1 MKGKWTRRLAGL
13 LAAALLMPT
22 PAALAAD
29 SSTGDSPDPKT
40 ATVTIVN
47 GNTSHVQFDPSDKVE
62 LTDTESASFTL
73 ETEAGYRLDR
83 ITITIEPNTTSTVSD
98 ADSSTSLV
106 LDRETLSGD
115 DTKNGISAQ
124 VEQWPAYSNICKLTV
139 SAGTLSGDV
148 DVSISAFAPGT
159 THKAEIDKP
168 EDGTV
173 GGGNEYGNGEKAT
186 LSVTPHQGYR
196 LKSLQMTY
204 KVNGITET
212 NTVSSSCDWKGL
224 KIDWS
229 DIDQT
234 TVSGPLYGDLKV
246 TPSIEKIPVTCKVR
260 IYVDD
265 GLELDRPGSESTT
278 VNEGESLSV
287 RVSTQEGYLIDQML
301 VQVGKTYATWTP
313 GQSYFMVN
321 YDRISVRES
330 DDSVSFVL
338 PEITDDVT
346 IEFVSTYDENNI
358 PIKLE
363 EGSHINI
370 DSDVGDTVARGE
382 DAAFTISTTS
392 DRYAVKTITVRIGE
406 KKASADPDDE
416 TIRVGNR
423 NYEIQDNGNG
433 EYTLYIDNIREPV
446 TVEATSNS
454 SGTVSRPSLTINSSS
469 NMKITK
475 SVSGSRI
482 DAGDSV
488 RFYFTP
494 NKNYQVDEITV
505 KIGDSSRTVGA
516 DKTSIRVGGE
526 SYRMSRNADG
536 VVTLYLDDIRANV
549 TVSGR
554 AYYSKDSVKPTG
566 TVKLNTASRSA
577 FLDGYADGTFRP
589 EAKMTR
595 AEAVVM
601 LYRLSDVSNASGAG
615 DIFIDVPGNLWC
627 ADEINA
633 FANAGIIDV
642 TSYFHPNQYI
652 TRAEFVE
659 MLYRLMGSPSYSRGT
674 LRFRDVTGTANETAI
689 YYAVSRGWVD
699 GYADGTFRPFNY
711 IARSEVAAL
720 MTRLLNRTSGGS
732 GGAYKDVSRT
742 HWAYRYIQL
751 ASSYV

>member
-475 SVSGSRI
+475 SVSGS
-482 DAGDSV
+482 S
-488 RFYFTP
+488 
-494 NKNYQVDEITV
+494 
-505 KIGDSSRTVGA
+505 
-516 DKTSIRVGGE
+516 
-526 SYRMSRNADG
+526 NADG

>member
-29 SSTGDSPDPKT
+29 GDTSVSPAPKT
-40 ATVTIVN
+40 AAVTIANKDSV
-47 GNTSHVQFDPSDKVE
+47 VQFTPSEDKKLAENESVSFTVATKEGYQLESIHIKVE
-62 LTDTESASFTL
+62 TKKGDPLGSLALKQDALNGEGTAS
-73 ETEAGYRLDR
+73 
-83 ITITIEPNTTSTVSD
+83 
-98 ADSSTSLV
+98 
-106 LDRETLSGD
+106 
-115 DTKNGISAQ
+115 GISAQ
-124 VEQWPAYSNICKLTV
+124 VDIWPVYSNTCKLTV
-139 SAGTLSGDV
+139 SAGTLTEDV
-148 DVSISAFAPGT
+148 NVSISALAPST
-159 THKAEIDKP
+159 THKAEIDNP
-168 EDGTV
+168 ADGKV
-173 GGGNEYGNGEKAT
+173 SGSGDYGHGAT
-186 LSVTPHQGYR
+186 AGLSVTPDKGYQ
-196 LKSLQMTY
+196 LKSLQLSY
-204 KVNGITET
+204 EVNG
-212 NTVSSSCDWKGL
+212 NTVTHTASASCKWNELEIKWNN
-224 KIDWS
+224 IDH
-229 DIDQT
+229 T

-246 TPSIEKIPVTCKVR
+246 TPVIEKIPVTYKVR
-260 IYVDD
+260 IFADD
-265 GLELDRPGSESTT
+265 GVELNRPGSELTT
-278 VNEGESLSV
+278 VDEGASLSV
-287 RVSTQEGYLIDQML
+287 RVSTKEGYLIDQML

-321 YDRISVRES
+321 YDRITMRES
-330 DDSVSFVL
+330 EGGVSFVL
-338 PEITDDVT
+338 PDITDDVT

-358 PIKLE
+358 PIKLD
-363 EGSHINI
+363 EGTHINI

-406 KKASADPDDE
+406 NKASADPDDE
-416 TIRVGNR
+416 IIRVGNR
-423 NYEIQDNGNG
+423 NYEIQNNGNG

-446 TVEATSNS
+446 TVGASSNS

-505 KIGDSSRTVGA
+505 KIGDSTRTVGA

-577 FLDGYADGTFRP
+577 FLDGYTDGTFRP

-601 LYRLSDVSNASGAG
+601 LYRLCDVSNASGAG
-615 DIFIDVPGNLWC
+615 DIFIDVPGSLWY

-633 FANAGIIDV
+633 FANAGIVDV

-674 LRFRDVTGTANETAI
+674 LRFRDVAGMANEEAI

-732 GGAYKDVSRT
+732 GSSYKDVPRG